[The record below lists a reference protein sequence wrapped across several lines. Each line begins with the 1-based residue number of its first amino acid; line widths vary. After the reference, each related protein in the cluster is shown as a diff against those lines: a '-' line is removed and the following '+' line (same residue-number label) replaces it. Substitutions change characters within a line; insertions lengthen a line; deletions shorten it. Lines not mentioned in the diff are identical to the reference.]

1 MNNEQRE
8 LTPAP
13 SNWTDGPEE
22 GMICLEDNK
31 INWKSKS
38 DEKVQRYLS
47 VFKDGEVQ
55 YVPCTEEE
63 EKNSIL
69 HLLSLSRFQC
79 NSFIGTDEPEEDM
92 ICLENDNIDKINWES
107 LSIDSNAL
115 ELIEQNNI
123 NWESLSIDSNA
134 LKRMEQNSP
143 LTWTK
148 VCRSVNISFEE
159 NENHDTYNLAPSDFE
174 SEF

>member
-1 MNNEQRE
+1 MNMNNEQRE

-115 ELIEQNNI
+115 
-123 NWESLSIDSNA
+123 
-134 LKRMEQNSP
+134 KRMEQNSP